1 MVLKSLQI
9 VNYSGMNSFY
19 SLQDLTGKKNEPM
32 VHRFV
37 VLLYSPPPPKKTPIV
52 ILKAAFLCCFLSPA
66 HMASTKVQL
75 EAMFYI

>member
-9 VNYSGMNSFY
+9 VNYSGMNLFY
-19 SLQDLTGKKNEPM
+19 SLQDLTKKNEQICCI
-32 VHRFV
+32 V
-37 VLLYSPPPPKKTPIV
+37 VLTSPPKTPFV

-75 EAMFYI
+75 EDMFYI